1 MKLRV
6 SIKTTEPI
14 LWMFLTSDGASVGWN
29 RGYLLSHLSDYY
41 KPKLTGDLR
50 ELISDLS
57 NDFQVITDA
66 IARYIF
72 SDNNDSFLISL
83 FFGSFYLQGLS
94 FSDAGECASWNS
106 RLLC

>member
-41 KPKLTGDLR
+41 KPKIAGDLR

-72 SDNNDSFLISL
+72 SGNIDSFSYFTFLWL
-83 FFGSFYLQGLS
+83 LLS
-94 FSDAGECASWNS
+94 PRIIVFRRW
-106 RLLC
+106 